1 MKSTLPADENKRA
14 NWIIRPV
21 NKQSPREGSIQDH
34 TRNHSYH
41 LRTFGRDISNI
52 QDSKRLQKQPT
63 PTAPAKEDI
72 SKFLKKLKKQPST
85 SYLGK

>member
-63 PTAPAKEDI
+63 PTAPAKIPEKTQKATQHEL
-72 SKFLKKLKKQPST
+72 SWKVKE
-85 SYLGK
+85 